1 MKGTAIGTKMA
12 PLYAI
17 IFLGDLKERFFSDCD
32 ISLLVWW
39 RYIFLVAVFLCFG
52 NMVKKSLRSSE
63 KFLLPITPP
72 SSSLQIIQERR

>member
-52 NMVKKSLRSSE
+52 NMVKKSLRSS
-63 KFLLPITPP
+63 
-72 SSSLQIIQERR
+72 